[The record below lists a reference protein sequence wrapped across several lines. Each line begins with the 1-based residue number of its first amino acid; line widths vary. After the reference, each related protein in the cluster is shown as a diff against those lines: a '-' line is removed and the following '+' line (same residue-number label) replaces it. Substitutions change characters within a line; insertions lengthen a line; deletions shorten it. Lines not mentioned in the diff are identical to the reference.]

1 MTEKIWNFL
10 DKNLYEVDIQWCIM
24 NYDHFEITKIN
35 KDKIISVVRDMEG
48 DKETKLQVQMAF
60 PWPFSIIA
68 GES

>member
-1 MTEKIWNFL
+1 M
-10 DKNLYEVDIQWCIM
+10 DIQWCIM

-35 KDKIISVVRDMEG
+35 KDEIISVVRDMEG

-68 GES
+68 RES